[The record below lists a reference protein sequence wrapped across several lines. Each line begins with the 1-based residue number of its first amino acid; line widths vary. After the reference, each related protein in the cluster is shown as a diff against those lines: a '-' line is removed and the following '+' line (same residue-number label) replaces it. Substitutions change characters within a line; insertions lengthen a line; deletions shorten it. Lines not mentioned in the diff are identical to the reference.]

1 MSQFDW
7 ATLLPTETSGTQL
20 ADKLNQYKGAANSNH
35 SGATRPA
42 YVVAGMIW
50 LDTSSEPWRLKLFD
64 GADDIVVMQFDPVGN
79 TPIIGLGAE
88 VEVES
93 AATVNL
99 AQQKSNLVRITG
111 TTAITSF
118 GNAGAGI
125 LRFLQ
130 FTGALTL
137 THGANLD
144 LPGGA
149 DIATAVGD
157 RAIML
162 SVGANA
168 WRCVSYTRANGS
180 TPANRDASVAQYR
193 AKAAK
198 LVTAETAFAAAALVS
213 LTDAA
218 TIAVDLSLGFNF
230 KVTLSAS
237 RTLGYPSNRV
247 PGQTGRIKVVTN
259 GYGLSYAA
267 GYVFTNGIAPALGAK
282 AYLDYFV
289 DEDAVHL
296 MGARLA

>member
-1 MSQFDW
+1 M
-7 ATLLPTETSGTQL
+7 L
-20 ADKLNQYKGAANSNH
+20 Y
-35 SGATRPA
+35 
-42 YVVAGMIW
+42 
-50 LDTSSEPWRLKLFD
+50 D

-111 TTAITSF
+111 TTAIESF

-125 LRFLQ
+125 LRFVQ
-130 FTGALTL
+130 FTEALTL

-149 DIATAVGD
+149 NIASGAGD

-198 LVTAETAFAAAALVS
+198 LVTAETAFAAAAPVS

-237 RTLGYPSNRV
+237 RTLGYPSNRI

-296 MGARLA
+296 MGSRLS